1 MLFFH
6 RTGSAVSL
14 FMSVSPRTGD
24 ALAMYD
30 AVMATTSLGN
40 SFSAPLYSLVLAVA
54 VTDSVLL
61 SSLGC

>member
-30 AVMATTSLGN
+30 AMMTTSLGN

>member
-30 AVMATTSLGN
+30 AMMATSLGN